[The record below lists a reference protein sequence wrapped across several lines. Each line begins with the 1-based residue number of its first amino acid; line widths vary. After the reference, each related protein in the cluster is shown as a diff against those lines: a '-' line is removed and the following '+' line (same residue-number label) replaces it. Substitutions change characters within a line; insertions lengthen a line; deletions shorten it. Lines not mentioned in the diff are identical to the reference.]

1 MRTAVVINRGNKYSK
16 VISRRR
22 DRMIGECIHLVKHI
36 AYRLALRLP
45 SHVSVNDLMSAG
57 MIGLL
62 EAIDRFDDNRGVK
75 IQTFVHIRIK
85 GAMLDEL
92 RDMDWLSPSMRQKER
107 QFRETHTT
115 LETRLGRLP
124 TEEETADALG
134 VTTEK
139 YQSMRTNILGLAIIS
154 IEDLR
159 INQGERDE
167 DYLDCLQD
175 TSESGPE
182 VQTGFEEVKK
192 RLTNSIDILPQNEK
206 TVLSL
211 YYYDELTL
219 KEIGSVMGL
228 TESRICQLHSRTIRS
243 LKEQLRTKRNGNFI
257 TWNESYAGEE
267 LVA

>member
-16 VISRRR
+16 VTSHRR

-45 SHVSVNDLMSAG
+45 SHVNVNDLMSAG

-92 RDMDWLSPSMRQKER
+92 RDMDWLSPSMRQKKR
-107 QFRETHTT
+107 QFGEAHTT
-115 LETRLGRLP
+115 LETRLGRPP

-134 VTTEK
+134 VTAEK
-139 YQSMRTNILGLAIIS
+139 YQSMRANILGLAIIS

-182 VQTGFEEVKK
+182 IQTGFEEVKK

-228 TESRICQLHSRTIRS
+228 TESRICQLHSRAIRS
-243 LKEQLRTKRNGNFI
+243 LKEQLRTKRNGSFI